1 MKKVLLIISTILLLL
16 LTTACTKEVQIPLSV
31 VYTRQTG
38 ECIITNN
45 TNKQYENVKIHFE
58 GYDEKGYK
66 KELVK
71 EVEKLDKGETLT
83 FNLSELTEIPEEIAQ
98 LKLVD
103 FEYLVIP
110 TLLAF
115 ILLLSVSVVLFAI
128 VICIIISH

>member
-1 MKKVLLIISTILLLL
+1 MKKVLLIISTILLLFVM
-16 LTTACTKEVQIPLSV
+16 TACTKKVQIPLSV
-31 VYTRQTG
+31 VYIRQTG

-45 TNKQYENVKIHFE
+45 TNKEYSNVKIHFD

-83 FNLSELTEIPEEIAQ
+83 FNLSELTEIPEEIVQ
-98 LKLVD
+98 LELVD

-110 TLLAF
+110 TFLALILFLIVSAVLSIIVLCF
-115 ILLLSVSVVLFAI
+115 INSR
-128 VICIIISH
+128 